1 MNNLDDL
8 LNKFDWI
15 NRVQGFLW
23 SLTSWWP
30 RRRSHKGRKVGG
42 LRIDGGVKRIEV
54 DRQHSTGMQAE
65 RALQRAHI
73 PIAGRGVT
81 SKTAYFLVRSRQWK
95 WALYV
100 LLRAGV
106 VVSSPVPA
114 DVARWAAGQAGP
126 VPIWGTV
133 NGDRGS
139 GTGEQAGLQ
148 KAVHGRTGT
157 RAGECRVTGVTKA
170 AAGRGGVKSIGS
182 RVARIKGLLGGL

>member
-1 MNNLDDL
+1 MTLDDF

-114 DVARWAAGQAGP
+114 DVARWAGGQVGP
-126 VPIWGTV
+126 VPIWG
-133 NGDRGS
+133 
-139 GTGEQAGLQ
+139 
-148 KAVHGRTGT
+148 TGT